1 MRGLMGGKT
10 VPVLI
15 VLLAIV
21 LFWYVMA
28 VVMNAPWQNTL
39 NGRANL
45 TDVPLTEFAL
55 QTFTQDKPVLPA
67 PHQVIGAIWTGLFG
81 SAITAPRSLAFHAGI
96 TLGATLLGFGLG
108 TLLGVLLAVVIVH
121 NNASDRS
128 LMPWIIASQTV
139 PILAIAPMVVVGLG
153 AVGVTGMIPKALISM
168 YLSFFP
174 VVVGMVK
181 GLRTPEQIQ
190 LDLMRT
196 YNASPLQIFL
206 KLRWP
211 ASVPILFA
219 SMKVGIAISLIGA
232 VVGELS
238 NNAGGGLGVRLLTG
252 SYNGQTI
259 QIWAALFIAA
269 ALAGHP
275 RDPRGLGRKARQP
288 ADGGAGMS
296 RLQSILALGALLF
309 AVLTLLLPMG
319 NFGGVPVATWTS
331 VPTLVFLAA
340 TLAAIGAFRLRAPTP
355 ATGLLAA
362 AGSLSLLIGWVE
374 PMQGALAGFWA
385 LLVLTWLLCWLFAEQ
400 LSADIRRGRVNDG
413 LVGWLVPVAFGVA
426 DADRL
431 GSHHSRRQR
440 TAGAVAG
447 AISMI
452 WARAHRPTR
461 SPILGGRFREPDD
474 LQAP

>member
-139 PILAIAPMVVVGLG
+139 PILAIAPMVIVVLN
-153 AVGVTGMIPKALISM
+153 AVGISGLIPKALIST

-196 YNASPLQIFL
+196 YNASRFEVFT

-211 ASVPILFA
+211 ALPILFA
-219 SMKVGIAISLIGA
+219 SMKVGIAILIGA

-238 NNAGGGLGVRLLTG
+238 NNAGGGLGVRLLAG
-252 SYNGQTI
+252 SYYGQTV
-259 QIWAALFIAA
+259 QIWSA
-269 ALAGHP
+269 
-275 RDPRGLGRKARQP
+275 
-288 ADGGAGMS
+288 
-296 RLQSILALGALLF
+296 
-309 AVLTLLLPMG
+309 
-319 NFGGVPVATWTS
+319 
-331 VPTLVFLAA
+331 
-340 TLAAIGAFRLRAPTP
+340 
-355 ATGLLAA
+355 LLAA
-362 AGSLSLLIGWVE
+362 ALLA
-374 PMQGALAGFWA
+374 GALIA
-385 LLVLTWLLCWLFAEQ
+385 
-400 LSADIRRGRVNDG
+400 
-413 LVGWLVPVAFGVA
+413 LVGIAERVINA
-426 DADRL
+426 RL
-431 GSHHSRRQR
+431 G
-440 TAGAVAG
+440 
-447 AISMI
+447 
-452 WARAHRPTR
+452 ARP
-461 SPILGGRFREPDD
+461 
-474 LQAP
+474 

>member
-1 MRGLMGGKT
+1 M
-10 VPVLI
+10 PFI
-15 VLLAIV
+15 
-21 LFWYVMA
+21 
-28 VVMNAPWQNTL
+28 
-39 NGRANL
+39 
-45 TDVPLTEFAL
+45 EFAL
-55 QTFTQDKPVLPA
+55 QTFGQDKPVLPA
-67 PHQVIGAIWTGLFG
+67 PHQVVGAIWNGLFG
-81 SAITAPRSLAFHAGI
+81 AAITAPRSLAFHAGI
-96 TLGATLLGFGLG
+96 TLGATLLGFALG

-153 AVGVTGMIPKALISM
+153 AVGVTGMVPKALISM

-196 YNASPLQIFL
+196 YNASAWQVFS

-269 ALAGHP
+269 ALA
-275 RDPRGLGRKARQP
+275 
-288 ADGGAGMS
+288 
-296 RLQSILALGALLF
+296 
-309 AVLTLLLPMG
+309 AVL
-319 NFGGVPVATWTS
+319 V
-331 VPTLVFLAA
+331 
-340 TLAAIGAFRLRAPTP
+340 I
-355 ATGLLAA
+355 
-362 AGSLSLLIGWVE
+362 
-374 PMQGALAGFWA
+374 
-385 LLVLTWLLCWLFAEQ
+385 
-400 LSADIRRGRVNDG
+400 
-413 LVGWLVPVAFGVA
+413 LVGWGEKLANRRMGV
-426 DADRL
+426 
-431 GSHHSRRQR
+431 
-440 TAGAVAG
+440 
-447 AISMI
+447 
-452 WARAHRPTR
+452 RA
-461 SPILGGRFREPDD
+461 
-474 LQAP
+474 

>member
-1 MRGLMGGKT
+1 MRELMAGRT

-28 VVMNAPWQNTL
+28 VVMNAPWQQTL

-45 TDVPLTEFAL
+45 TDVPITEFAL
-55 QTFTQDKPVLPA
+55 QTWGQDKPVLPA

-96 TLGATLLGFGLG
+96 TLGATLLGFALG

-153 AVGVTGMIPKALISM
+153 AVGVTGMVPKALISM

-196 YNASPLQIFL
+196 YDASAWQVFA

-211 ASVPILFA
+211 TSVPFLFA

-238 NNAGGGLGVRLLTG
+238 NSAGGGLGVRLLTG

-269 ALAGHP
+269 ARA
-275 RDPRGLGRKARQP
+275 
-288 ADGGAGMS
+288 
-296 RLQSILALGALLF
+296 
-309 AVLTLLLPMG
+309 AVL
-319 NFGGVPVATWTS
+319 V
-331 VPTLVFLAA
+331 
-340 TLAAIGAFRLRAPTP
+340 I
-355 ATGLLAA
+355 
-362 AGSLSLLIGWVE
+362 
-374 PMQGALAGFWA
+374 
-385 LLVLTWLLCWLFAEQ
+385 
-400 LSADIRRGRVNDG
+400 
-413 LVGWLVPVAFGVA
+413 LVGWGEKLANRRMGV
-426 DADRL
+426 
-431 GSHHSRRQR
+431 
-440 TAGAVAG
+440 
-447 AISMI
+447 
-452 WARAHRPTR
+452 RA
-461 SPILGGRFREPDD
+461 
-474 LQAP
+474 

>member
-1 MRGLMGGKT
+1 MRELMAGRT

-28 VVMNAPWQNTL
+28 VVMNAPWQQTL

-45 TDVPLTEFAL
+45 TDVPITEFAL
-55 QTFTQDKPVLPA
+55 QTWAQDKPVLPA
-67 PHQVIGAIWTGLFG
+67 PHQVVGAIWTGLFG

-96 TLGATLLGFGLG
+96 TLGATLLGFALG
-108 TLLGVLLAVVIVH
+108 TVLGVLLAVVIVH
-121 NNASDRS
+121 NSASDRS

-153 AVGVTGMIPKALISM
+153 AVGVTGMVPKALISM

-181 GLRTPEQIQ
+181 GLRTPEPIQ

-196 YNASPLQIFL
+196 YNASALQVFT

-211 ASVPILFA
+211 ASVPFLFA

-269 ALAGHP
+269 ALA
-275 RDPRGLGRKARQP
+275 A
-288 ADGGAGMS
+288 
-296 RLQSILALGALLF
+296 IL
-309 AVLTLLLPMG
+309 V
-319 NFGGVPVATWTS
+319 
-331 VPTLVFLAA
+331 
-340 TLAAIGAFRLRAPTP
+340 I
-355 ATGLLAA
+355 
-362 AGSLSLLIGWVE
+362 
-374 PMQGALAGFWA
+374 
-385 LLVLTWLLCWLFAEQ
+385 
-400 LSADIRRGRVNDG
+400 
-413 LVGWLVPVAFGVA
+413 LVGWGERLANRRMGV
-426 DADRL
+426 
-431 GSHHSRRQR
+431 
-440 TAGAVAG
+440 
-447 AISMI
+447 
-452 WARAHRPTR
+452 RA
-461 SPILGGRFREPDD
+461 
-474 LQAP
+474 